1 MKSWHFVVEG
11 VVIFIALS
19 ISIWYTLRP
28 DPIIQPMNFNH
39 KIHLETKSPDGQAK
53 ITCKNCHKYY
63 ETRTVAG
70 RPSIDT
76 CLTCHTTSKD
86 KPEVQKILDIYE
98 RGEEIA
104 WKRIY
109 SIPSHVFFSH
119 QRHVLPP
126 RNPAQGKAVEKAEE
140 SLLREIGTGEKG
152 RVPIACE
159 VCHGPIGK
167 TETPPSAPL
176 NDITMD
182 FCIDCHKREVV
193 SVDCIACHR

>member
-1 MKSWHFVVEG
+1 MKSWHFIVQG
-11 VVIFIALS
+11 VVIFIVLS
-19 ISIWYTLRP
+19 VSIWYTLRP
-28 DPIIQPMNFNH
+28 EPIIQPMNFNH

-76 CLTCHTTSKD
+76 CLACHTTSKD
-86 KPEVQKILDIYE
+86 KPEVQKILDINE
-98 RGEEIA
+98 RGGKIP

-109 SIPSHVFFSH
+109 NIPSHVFFSH
-119 QRHVLPP
+119 QRHVRPP
-126 RNPAQGKAVEKAEE
+126 RNPAEGKAVENGK
-140 SLLREIGTGEKG
+140 GTGEKG
-152 RVPIACE
+152 RMLIECE
-159 VCHGPIGK
+159 VCHGLIGK

-176 NDITMD
+176 NDISMD
-182 FCIDCHKREVV
+182 FCIDCHKREMV